1 MSMVESGTVVDGR
14 YRIVSRLGTG
24 GMADVYL
31 AQDTL
36 LGRQVALKLLHHRFA
51 EDQEFVERFRRE
63 ASSAAGLSHPNVV
76 AVFDRGEWDG
86 TYYIA
91 MEYLPG
97 RSLKAVVR
105 EHGPLSPADAIDIA
119 VQILLALRFA
129 HRRGIIHR
137 DIKPHNVILDEEGR
151 AKVTDFGI
159 ARAGASDMTM
169 TGSILG
175 TAQYL
180 SPEQAQ
186 GYAVSESSDLYAAG
200 VVLYELLTG
209 RVPFEGESAVTIA
222 LKQVSAQPTPP
233 SQLNAE
239 VGPALDAVVL
249 RSLAKDPAARF
260 ADADEMIAV
269 LQQARAGI
277 ATGGSGAGSTQ
288 VTNGAPQ
295 TAPTALVMPPL
306 VATGDAA
313 GAVPPGAAPP
323 GAGAPGIGRPDP
335 DPAAGAAAGGLAGG
349 ALAAGALAAGTLA
362 GRPPGRLGGDGE
374 DPAARA
380 ARHRRRARWIA
391 AAIAVLAIA
400 AAVLL
405 LLLLP
410 TKAGDVTVPDVT
422 GQTQSAAVAR
432 LRHDGVVPV
441 VSVSANAHV
450 ASGLVIGTT
459 PPRGTIVEKGSRV
472 SVFVSSGAESVAV
485 PNVVHKPSAE
495 AVRILKQKGLQPS
508 TQSEPSESVAG
519 GLVVSTDPTAGVGLQ
534 VGSPVTVFVSSG
546 PRETSVPDVTGETQA
561 SATATLSAAG
571 LKVASSKREAA
582 EPAAVGTVISQ
593 SPAAGTQV
601 KPGATVTIAVAQAP
615 AKTPVPGVVGQSEV
629 QAISALKA
637 AGFETDVVTRSVSE
651 EAKVGTVL
659 QQSPAAGHKLA
670 KGQTV
675 TIAIGKLSQQT
686 TSTPTAPTPQP
697 PATPPGAAPSPSPSG

>member
-1 MSMVESGTVVDGR
+1 MSMVESGTLVDGR
-14 YRIVSRLGTG
+14 YRVASRLGSG

-51 EDQEFVERFRRE
+51 QDQEFVERFRRE

-105 EHGPLSPADAIDIA
+105 EHGPLAPSDAIDIV

-169 TGSILG
+169 TGSIMG
-175 TAQYL
+175 TVQYL

-186 GYAVSESSDLYAAG
+186 GHAVTEASDIYAAG

-209 RVPFEGESAVTIA
+209 SVPFEGESAVTIA
-222 LKQVSAQPTPP
+222 LKQVSVQPTPP
-233 SQLNAE
+233 SQLYPQ
-239 VGPALDAVVL
+239 VSPALDAVVMCA
-249 RSLAKDPAARF
+249 LAKDPAQRF
-260 ADADEMIAV
+260 AGADELIAA

-277 ATGGSGAGSTQ
+277 APPDPVPARLGPDPARAGNGS
-288 VTNGAPQ
+288 PP
-295 TAPTALVMPPL
+295 TATALVVPPL
-306 VATGDAA
+306 AGGDR
-313 GAVPPGAAPP
+313 PRPGEP
-323 GAGAPGIGRPDP
+323 GAPGET
-335 DPAAGAAAGGLAGG
+335 ATAAAK
-349 ALAAGALAAGTLA
+349 
-362 GRPPGRLGGDGE
+362 R
-374 DPAARA
+374 
-380 ARHRRRARWIA
+380 RRRARWIA
-391 AAIAVLAIA
+391 AGVAALAIA

-410 TKAGDVTVPDVT
+410 TKTGSVTVPDVA
-422 GQTQSAAVAR
+422 GQTQATATATLKREGLS
-432 LRHDGVVPV
+432 PV
-441 VSVSANAHV
+441 VSVTTNAHV

-459 PPRGTIVEKGSRV
+459 PPRGTIVSKGSRV

-495 AVRILKQKGLQPS
+495 AVKILTHQGLQPT
-508 TQSEPSESVAG
+508 TQSEASETVG
-519 GLVVSTDPTAGVGLQ
+519 KGLVVSTDPTAGVGLQ
-534 VGSPVTVFVSSG
+534 IGSPVTVFVSTG
-546 PRETSVPDVTGETQA
+546 PREASVPNVTGEPQA

-571 LKVASSKREAA
+571 LKVVSVKREVA
-582 EPAAVGTVISQ
+582 EPAPGAVISQ

-601 KPGATVTIAVAQAP
+601 KAGSTVTIVVAQAP
-615 AKTPVPGVVGQSEV
+615 AKTAVPNVVGQSEV
-629 QAISALKA
+629 KAISTLKA
-637 AGFETDVVTRSVSE
+637 AGFEAETVTRTVSE
-651 EAKVGTVL
+651 EAKVGTVI

-670 KGQTV
+670 KGQAV
-675 TIAIGKLSQQT
+675 TIAIGKLEQKT
-686 TSTPTAPTPQP
+686 TSTATTPTPP
-697 PATPPGAAPSPSPSG
+697 PPGPAPSAGAPSASG

>member
-1 MSMVESGTVVDGR
+1 MSMVESGTLVDGR
-14 YRIVSRLGTG
+14 YRVVSRLGSG

-31 AQDTL
+31 AQDRL

-51 EDQEFVERFRRE
+51 QDQEFVERFRRE

-105 EHGPLSPADAIDIA
+105 EHGPIAPSDAIDIV

-169 TGSILG
+169 TGSIMG
-175 TAQYL
+175 TVQYL

-186 GYAVSESSDLYAAG
+186 GYAVTEASDIYSVG

-209 RVPFEGESAVTIA
+209 SVPFEGESAVTIA
-222 LKQVSAQPTPP
+222 LKQVSVQPTPP
-233 SQLNAE
+233 SQLNPQ
-239 VGPALDAVVL
+239 VSPALDAVVM
-249 RSLAKDPAARF
+249 RALAKDPAQRF
-260 ADADEMIAV
+260 AGADELIAA

-277 ATGGSGAGSTQ
+277 APAPGGWGPDPAQAG
-288 VTNGAPQ
+288 NGAP
-295 TAPTALVMPPL
+295 PTAALPMPLPS
-306 VATGDAA
+306 A
-313 GAVPPGAAPP
+313 GSDGKPA
-323 GAGAPGIGRPDP
+323 
-335 DPAAGAAAGGLAGG
+335 DPAAAEAAAAK
-349 ALAAGALAAGTLA
+349 
-362 GRPPGRLGGDGE
+362 R
-374 DPAARA
+374 
-380 ARHRRRARWIA
+380 RRRARWIA
-391 AAIAVLAIA
+391 AGVAALAILA
-400 AAVLL
+400 VVLL

-410 TKAGDVTVPDVT
+410 TKSGSVTVPDVA
-422 GQTQSAAVAR
+422 GQTQSAAAATLKR
-432 LRHDGVVPV
+432 EGLSPV
-441 VSVSANAHV
+441 VSVTSNAHV

-459 PPRGTIVEKGSRV
+459 PTRGTIVHKGSRV

-495 AVRILKQKGLQPS
+495 AVKILTQKGLQP
-508 TQSEPSESVAG
+508 TRQDEPSETVG
-519 GLVVSTDPTAGVGLQ
+519 KGLVVSTDPTAGVGVQ
-534 VGSPVTVFVSSG
+534 IGSPVTVFVSSG
-546 PRETSVPDVTGETQA
+546 PLEASVPNVTGEPQA

-571 LKVASSKREAA
+571 LKVTSVKREVA
-582 EPAAVGTVISQ
+582 EPAPGTVISQ

-601 KPGATVTIAVAQAP
+601 KTGSTVTIVVAQAQ
-615 AKTPVPGVVGQSEV
+615 AKTAVPNVVGQSEV
-629 QAISALKA
+629 KATSALKA
-637 AGFETDVVTRSVSE
+637 AGFETETVTRTVSE
-651 EAKVGTVL
+651 EAKVGTVI

-670 KGQTV
+670 KGQPV
-675 TIAIGKLSQQT
+675 TIANGKLEQKT
-686 TSTPTAPTPQP
+686 TSTATTPTPP
-697 PATPPGAAPSPSPSG
+697 PPGGAAPSAGSPSASG

>member
-1 MSMVESGTVVDGR
+1 MSVVESGTLVDGR
-14 YRIVSRLGTG
+14 YRVVSRLGSG

-36 LGRQVALKLLHHRFA
+36 LGRQVALKLLHRRFA
-51 EDQEFVERFRRE
+51 QDQEFVERFRRE

-105 EHGPLSPADAIDIA
+105 EHGPLSPGDAIDIA

-169 TGSILG
+169 TGSIMG
-175 TAQYL
+175 TVQYL

-186 GYAVSESSDLYAAG
+186 GHPVTEASDIYAVG

-209 RVPFEGESAVTIA
+209 SVPFEGESAVTIA
-222 LKQVSAQPTPP
+222 LKQVSVLPTPP
-233 SQLNAE
+233 SRLNPQVSA
-239 VGPALDAVVL
+239 ALDAVVM
-249 RSLAKDPAARF
+249 RALAKDPVARF
-260 ADADEMIAV
+260 AGADELIAA
-269 LQQARAGI
+269 LQQARAG
-277 ATGGSGAGSTQ
+277 
-288 VTNGAPQ
+288 VAP
-295 TAPTALVMPPL
+295 
-306 VATGDAA
+306 
-313 GAVPPGAAPP
+313 
-323 GAGAPGIGRPDP
+323 PDP
-335 DPAAGAAAGGLAGG
+335 DPTQAGNG
-349 ALAAGALAAGTLA
+349 APPTATALVVPPLAAGDGPQPGKPGGPGDETAAK
-362 GRPPGRLGGDGE
+362 R
-374 DPAARA
+374 
-380 ARHRRRARWIA
+380 RRRARWIA
-391 AAIAVLAIA
+391 AGVAALAIL

-410 TKAGDVTVPDVT
+410 TKTGSVTVPDVA
-422 GQTQSAAVAR
+422 GQTQTAAVATLKR
-432 LRHDGVVPV
+432 EGLAPV
-441 VSVSANAHV
+441 VSVTSNAHV
-450 ASGLVIGTT
+450 TSGLVIGTT
-459 PPRGTIVEKGSRV
+459 PARGTIVSKGARV

-485 PNVVHKPSAE
+485 PSVVHKPSAE
-495 AVRILKQKGLQPS
+495 AVKILTQKGLQPT
-508 TQSEPSESVAG
+508 TQSEPSETVG
-519 GLVVSTDPTAGVGLQ
+519 KGLVVSTDPTAGVGVQ
-534 VGSPVTVFVSSG
+534 IGSPVTVNVSSG
-546 PRETSVPDVTGETQA
+546 PREASVPNVTGESQG

-571 LKVASSKREAA
+571 LKVTSVKREVA
-582 EPAAVGTVISQ
+582 EPPPGTVISQ

-601 KPGATVTIAVAQAP
+601 KAGSMVTIVVAQAL
-615 AKTPVPGVVGQSEV
+615 AKTAVPNVVGQSEV
-629 QAISALKA
+629 NAISALKA
-637 AGFETDVVTRSVSE
+637 AGFETEVVTRTVSD
-651 EAKVGTVL
+651 EAKVGTVI

-675 TIAIGKLSQQT
+675 TIAIGKLEQKT
-686 TSTPTAPTPQP
+686 TSTATTPAPPP
-697 PATPPGAAPSPSPSG
+697 PAAAPSAGAPSASG